1 MSLPYRSVAATIGR
15 CIAAATKRLGGKTS
29 VSIRPSALVRC
40 GLKHIRCHQR
50 LDVRRSVLGA
60 SRRRT
65 INTAAGRRLMLKTP
79 AFLYGIKG
87 YRNTIVRAF
96 AITGQIG
103 YQFPTRSFDVVQN
116 AG

>member
-1 MSLPYRSVAATIGR
+1 
-15 CIAAATKRLGGKTS
+15 
-29 VSIRPSALVRC
+29 
-40 GLKHIRCHQR
+40 
-50 LDVRRSVLGA
+50 
-60 SRRRT
+60 
-65 INTAAGRRLMLKTP
+65 MLKTP

-116 AG
+116 AGAQHRHCCGDEAIQIFNTGLDCFAELVIGWSLRAGPVGSQ